1 MNFKIKTATAI
12 ITLVVIAACNIN
24 KKEEKTAQ
32 SVMPRKKVDTTT
44 AKFQHL
50 NFASKKDTICGMPLR
65 LGIED
70 TLILNGKIYGFCGV
84 GCKEEFEKQLKGQHK
99 R

>member
-1 MNFKIKTATAI
+1 MKRIF
-12 ITLVVIAACNIN
+12 VIASIAFCACNTSN
-24 KKEEKTAQ
+24 NNNKEEQPSTMLPKRA
-32 SVMPRKKVDTTT
+32 DTTT
-44 AKFQHL
+44 AKFAHL

-70 TLILNGKIYGFCGV
+70 TLVLDGKIYGFCGV
-84 GCKEEFEKQLKGQHK
+84 GCKDEFVAQLKQQHK

>member
-1 MNFKIKTATAI
+1 MNNKLKAAI
-12 ITLVVIAACNIN
+12 SVTTFLVVAACNTN
-24 KKEEKTAQ
+24 SKEEKTAQ
-32 SVMPRKKVDTTT
+32 PAMPTKKVDTTT
-44 AKFQHL
+44 AKFEHL

-70 TLILNGKIYGFCGV
+70 TLILNGKIYGFCGT
-84 GCKEEFEKQLKGQHK
+84 GCKEEFEKQLKEQHK